1 MAKKKPKQNQP
12 QDPIQKELEAIKRL
26 LMFFLYKTGV
36 SQGELAIALQVD
48 QAEVSRMMPARK
60 IKSYNSQKEKR

>member
-1 MAKKKPKQNQP
+1 MAKKKTKKQETK
-12 QDPIQKELEAIKRL
+12 DPVQKELEAIKRL

-60 IKSYNSQKEKR
+60 IKSYNSKKEKR